1 LKYAILWVI
10 AGGKSGFFSGFYKGG
25 LSFMIHRERVADDVY
40 TFQSDIYAQVNAGAV
55 IGQDWAV
62 VIDTLAFPDETLAIR
77 EFIEDELKRQ
87 VRYVINTHYHAD
99 HSWGNCYFPGAYI
112 LSHKLCR
119 DKLAKIGEISLA
131 AALEVDTTFQKTQI
145 ILPHLTMDDGILELI
160 IGEKTL
166 RFIDLPGHSLDGIGV
181 YVVEDEVLFAG
192 DVWMPIPHIVDG
204 DHAVMRESLKK
215 IETLT
220 LENVVQGHGEVIL
233 RGEVNSSIVDRLD
246 YLDKIQQ
253 IVIEAAEDEYP
264 GEYLR
269 EKDIEACGKSRI
281 LLGGAA
287 EEIHQQNLRHLY
299 KETHGEEAKR
309 FESK

>member
-1 LKYAILWVI
+1 
-10 AGGKSGFFSGFYKGG
+10 
-25 LSFMIHRERVADDVY
+25 MIHRERVADDVY
-40 TFQSDIYAQVNAGAV
+40 TFQSDVYAQVNAGAV

-77 EFIEDELKRQ
+77 EFIEDELKRK

-112 LSHKLCR
+112 LSHDLCR
-119 DKLAKIGEISLA
+119 DKLAKFGEKSLA
-131 AALEVDTTFQKTQI
+131 AAIEVDNVFQKTQI
-145 ILPHLTMDDGILELI
+145 ILPQITLEDGILELI
-160 IGEKTL
+160 VGEKTL
-166 RFIDLPGHSLDGIGV
+166 RFIDLPGHSPDGIGV

-204 DHAVMRESLKK
+204 DPGIMEDSLRRIESLT
-215 IETLT
+215 I
-220 LENVVQGHGEVIL
+220 ENVVQGHGEVIL
-233 RGEVNSSIVDRLD
+233 RGEVHSSIEDRLD
-246 YLDKIQQ
+246 YLKKIKQ
-253 IVIEAAEDEYP
+253 IVIEAEADEYP

-269 EKDIEACGKSRI
+269 EKDIEKCGKSRI

-299 KETHGEEAKR
+299 KQNHGEDPIRLEP
-309 FESK
+309 